1 MYTHIHARTHTFIYP
16 HTRTH
21 ARTHTYIHACMHTH
35 IYTHV
40 HTCTQGHTHTYTCT
54 HTHRDSY
61 IHMHTC
67 TYTHAHTLTHIYMH
81 TYIHIYAHVC
91 TYIHTYIHIT
101 HTHTH
106 IHSFKC
112 RLHISRYLGTQIQIP
127 VTPLLQVGPLRG
139 AGGKAG
145 LQLPARI
152 LPTAGLW
159 VERPPSGD
167 QCGFGFVLFFYCF
180 PNSLYCVHLGRFVV

>member
-1 MYTHIHARTHTFIYP
+1 
-16 HTRTH
+16 
-21 ARTHTYIHACMHTH
+21 MH
-35 IYTHV
+35 THV
-40 HTCTQGHTHTYTCT
+40 HTCTHTQRDIHTHVQTYI
-54 HTHRDSY
+54 DSY

-67 TYTHAHTLTHIYMH
+67 TYTHAHIQMH
-81 TYIHIYAHVC
+81 TY
-91 TYIHTYIHIT
+91 
-101 HTHTH
+101 TH
-106 IHSFKC
+106 IHSYIHMRTHTCTHAHTHALTYTHARTHIHIHTHICTHVYTHIHITYTRSFKC
-112 RLHISRYLGTQIQIP
+112 CLHISRYLGTQIQIP

-145 LQLPARI
+145 LQLAARI

-159 VERPPSGD
+159 VESPPSGD

>member
-1 MYTHIHARTHTFIYP
+1 MKNHEGGLENDHSINLCLFHFIFFCCSP
-16 HTRTH
+16 FFFF
-21 ARTHTYIHACMHTH
+21 
-35 IYTHV
+35 
-40 HTCTQGHTHTYTCT
+40 
-54 HTHRDSY
+54 
-61 IHMHTC
+61 
-67 TYTHAHTLTHIYMH
+67 AHTLTHIYMH

>member
-1 MYTHIHARTHTFIYP
+1 MHIH
-16 HTRTH
+16 
-21 ARTHTYIHACMHTH
+21 
-35 IYTHV
+35 
-40 HTCTQGHTHTYTCT
+40 TC
-54 HTHRDSY
+54 
-61 IHMHTC
+61 I
-67 TYTHAHTLTHIYMH
+67 HTLTHIHAHTH
-81 TYIHIYAHVC
+81 TYIHIYAHMC
-91 TYIHTYIHIT
+91 TYTYTYIHI
-101 HTHTH
+101 TH

-145 LQLPARI
+145 LQLAARI

-159 VERPPSGD
+159 VECPPSGD
-167 QCGFGFVLFFYCF
+167 QCGFSFVLFFYCF